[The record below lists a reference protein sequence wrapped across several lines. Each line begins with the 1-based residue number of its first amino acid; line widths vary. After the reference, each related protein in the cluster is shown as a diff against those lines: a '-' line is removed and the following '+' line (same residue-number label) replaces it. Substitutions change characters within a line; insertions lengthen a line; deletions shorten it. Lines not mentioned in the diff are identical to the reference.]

1 MIKSNARAFETM
13 RSKLSML
20 SNISN
25 YGYDVDYAKQ
35 REAVVKA
42 MTVEDIKTLSEKY
55 LNPNKMIYLVVGDAA
70 TQLDKLEA
78 LGFGKPELLNELEVD
93 EVIKQ

>member
-1 MIKSNARAFETM
+1 MVKSNARAFETL
-13 RSKLSML
+13 RSKLNML

-25 YGYDVDYAKQ
+25 YGYDDNYAKQ
-35 REAVVKA
+35 RETVVQA

-55 LNPNKMIYLVVGDAA
+55 LNPTKMIYLVVGDAA

-78 LGFGKPELLNELEVD
+78 LGFGKPELLNALDVD
-93 EVIKQ
+93 EIIKQ